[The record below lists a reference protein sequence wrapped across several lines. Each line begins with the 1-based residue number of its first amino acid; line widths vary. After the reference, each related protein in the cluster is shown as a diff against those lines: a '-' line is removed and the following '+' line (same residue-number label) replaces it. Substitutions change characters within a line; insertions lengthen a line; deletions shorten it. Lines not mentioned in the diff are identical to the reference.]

1 MKAVLPSRKQLI
13 IDAAADLFQDKGY
26 SATSIRALATKV
38 GLEPSSIYS
47 HIRSKEEL
55 LVEICT
61 TCSELFIQGMDVI
74 RQLEVSPDE
83 KMRSLIQLHI
93 DIAYKHP
100 ASVTVFNDEWK
111 FLPENTKVVF
121 LSFRKDYE
129 NNFKEI
135 LANGKKER
143 IFEFDN
149 LDILF
154 SIIMKMLSW
163 SYTATKKYKKSL
175 LEAQLCHSIMKT
187 LSNQDK

>member
-61 TCSELFIQGMDVI
+61 TCSELFIQGMEVI

-83 KMRSLIQLHI
+83 KIRSLIQLHI
-93 DIAYKHP
+93 NIAYKHP

-111 FLPENTKVVF
+111 FLPENTKVIF
-121 LSFRKDYE
+121 LSSRKDYE

-135 LANGKKER
+135 LTNGKKER

>member
-1 MKAVLPSRKQLI
+1 MKTVLSSRKQNI

-26 SATSIRALATKV
+26 SATSIRALASKV

-61 TCSELFIQGMDVI
+61 TCSELFVQGMVAI
-74 RQLEVSPDE
+74 RQLEVGPDE
-83 KMRSLIQLHI
+83 KIRLLIQLHI
-93 DIAYKHP
+93 SIAYKHP

-111 FLPENTKVVF
+111 FLPENTKVIF
-121 LSFRKDYE
+121 LSSRKDYE

-135 LANGKKER
+135 LTNGKKER

-163 SYTATKKYKKSL
+163 SYTATKKYKKSQ

-187 LSNQDK
+187 LSNQVK

>member
-111 FLPENTKVVF
+111 FLPENTKVIF